1 MMTARTEVEQ
11 VENEEKKI
19 YKIDLDTR
27 VVMVPAGEV
36 IGVYHDKDVNRLTF
50 EVPGIYKGID
60 LTGYQ
65 ISINYMNEE
74 EQKDVYLV
82 EDMLVTMNMNNKP
95 ESIQFSWLVGAT
107 ACAMPGTVGFTVC
120 FKKLDSEGNILN
132 EINTKL
138 TKMKVLEGCE
148 AVEDEIEER
157 YMTDL
162 AGQLYKELDKVKKRG
177 SDVKKRLAAVI
188 TEKGVETASGD
199 GWDVVIGN
207 AEKIPTG
214 GYVVPAQAIS
224 ANGAH
229 GEENIVLAQAISANV
244 YLGDK
249 EATI

>member
-1 MMTARTEVEQ
+1 MESNKV
-11 VENEEKKI
+11 

-27 VVMVPAGEV
+27 AVLVPAGEV

-82 EDMLVTMNMNNKP
+82 NECNIAMDANDKP
-95 ESIQFSWLVGAT
+95 ESITFDWVVGAT
-107 ACAMPGTVGFTVC
+107 ACAVPGALSFTVC
-120 FKKLDSEGNILN
+120 FKKLDSEGNIIN

-148 AVEDEIEER
+148 AVESEIEER

-162 AGQLYKELDKVKKRG
+162 AGQLYKELDAVKKRG
-177 SDVKKRLAAVI
+177 SDVKERLAAVI

-199 GWDVVIGN
+199 DWDTVIDN
-207 AEKIPTG
+207 AKEISTG
-214 GYVVPAQAIS
+214 VNLTQMIGTTTTIS
-224 ANGAH
+224 DVGVTQTTVNH
-229 GEENIVLAQAISANV
+229 EIYYEP
-244 YLGDK
+244 K
-249 EATI
+249 E

>member
-1 MMTARTEVEQ
+1 MESNKV
-11 VENEEKKI
+11 

-27 VVMVPAGEV
+27 VVLVPAGEV

-50 EVPGIYKGID
+50 EAPARYKGID
-60 LTGYQ
+60 LTDYQ

-107 ACAMPGTVGFTVC
+107 ACAVPGNVGFTVC
-120 FKKLDSEGNILN
+120 FKKLDSEGNIIN

-138 TKMKVLEGCE
+138 TRMKVLEGCE

-162 AGQLYKELDKVKKRG
+162 AGQLYKELDEVKKSV
-177 SDVKKRLAAVI
+177 SDGKSKVASAI
-188 TEKGVETASGD
+188 TDKGVAT
-199 GWDVVIGN
+199 
-207 AEKIPTG
+207 
-214 GYVVPAQAIS
+214 
-224 ANGAH
+224 
-229 GEENIVLAQAISANV
+229 
-244 YLGDK
+244 
-249 EATI
+249 EATDTFDVMTGNIGKIQTGMNIGRVLESTMTTSGSNIKSIITHQAVL

>member
-1 MMTARTEVEQ
+1 MESNKV
-11 VENEEKKI
+11 

-27 VVMVPAGEV
+27 AVLVPAGEV

-82 EDMLVTMNMNNKP
+82 EDMIVTMNMNNKP
-95 ESIQFSWLVGAT
+95 ESIQFSWLAGAT
-107 ACAMPGTVGFTVC
+107 ACAVPGNVGFTVC
-120 FKKLDSEGNILN
+120 FKKLDSEGNIIN

-138 TKMKVLEGCE
+138 TRMKVLEGCE
-148 AVEDEIEER
+148 AVESEIEER

-188 TEKGVETASGD
+188 TDKGVETASGD

>member
-1 MMTARTEVEQ
+1 MESNKV
-11 VENEEKKI
+11 

-27 VVMVPAGEV
+27 AVQVPAGEV

-50 EVPGIYKGID
+50 EVPATYKEID

-74 EQKDVYLV
+74 EQKDVYIV
-82 EDMLVTMNMNNKP
+82 EDMLVTMNMNNQP

-107 ACAMPGTVGFTVC
+107 ACAVPGNVCFTIC
-120 FKKLDSEGNILN
+120 FKKLDDDGNILN

-162 AGQLYKELDKVKKRG
+162 AGQLYKELDEVKKHG
-177 SDVKKRLAAVI
+177 SDVKEKLAAVI
-188 TEKGVETASGD
+188 TDKGVETASTD
-199 GWDVVIGN
+199 NFDVIINNAKEIQTGISLTQVIGTSTTTSN
-207 AEKIPTG
+207 C
-214 GYVVPAQAIS
+214 
-224 ANGAH
+224 
-229 GEENIVLAQAISANV
+229 
-244 YLGDK
+244 GDIK
-249 EATI
+249 TIATHAPYTE

>member
-1 MMTARTEVEQ
+1 MESNKV
-11 VENEEKKI
+11 

-27 VVMVPAGEV
+27 AVLVPAGEV

-50 EVPGIYKGID
+50 EVPGIYKGVD

-74 EQKDVYLV
+74 EQKDLYLV
-82 EDMLVTMNMNNKP
+82 NECNIAMGANDKP
-95 ESIQFSWLVGAT
+95 ESITFDWVVGAT
-107 ACAMPGTVGFTVC
+107 ACAVPGALSFTVC

-138 TKMKVLEGCE
+138 TRMKVLEGCE
-148 AVEDEIEER
+148 AVESEIEER

-177 SDVKKRLAAVI
+177 SDVKERLAAVI

-199 GWDVVIGN
+199 DWDVVIDN
-207 AEKIPTG
+207 AQKISTG
-214 GYVVPAQAIS
+214 TSNSQILSTTMISGVVQCRVTHETD
-224 ANGAH
+224 NT
-229 GEENIVLAQAISANV
+229 L
-244 YLGDK
+244 D
-249 EATI
+249 

>member
-1 MMTARTEVEQ
+1 M
-11 VENEEKKI
+11 ENEEKKI

-224 ANGAH
+224 AN
-229 GEENIVLAQAISANV
+229 V

>member
-1 MMTARTEVEQ
+1 M
-11 VENEEKKI
+11 ENEEKKI